1 MKYKILLLVFFF
13 SIHSFSQDLCKTD
26 IMNGENL
33 LQTNEVENFLKYDFS
48 ELWLQTDNNLVY
60 GILGDDFQRIQIK
73 LISISK
79 NINNPNEYF
88 VYGKSKVKENICE
101 FVGKI
106 TILKIQESK
115 REHFG
120 VDDEHKNS
128 GIKTQGLLTAKYEF
142 FENKLQSHSG
152 YFSGNL
158 ETKWFLDK
166 NDKMQYDNINMHSD
180 GYFNNAF
187 VGSWKMYHSKI
198 EKKCHWGDYRV
209 PSVDCSFDIGAAEFS
224 VAEKYHKKGWIDIAL
239 KGKIRSLD
247 IIEAKSKSTEVAKN
261 WWE

>member
-1 MKYKILLLVFFF
+1 MKSKILIIAFFLTVN
-13 SIHSFSQDLCKTD
+13 SFSQDLCRIN
-26 IMNGENL
+26 IMDSEKL
-33 LQTNEVENFLKYDFS
+33 LPNNEIQKFLHYDFS
-48 ELWLQTDNNLVY
+48 ELWLQTNNNLVY
-60 GILGDDFQRIQIK
+60 GILVDDFQRIQIK

-79 NINNPNEYF
+79 NINNQNEYF

-106 TILKIQESK
+106 TIYKIQESK
-115 REHFG
+115 REYFG
-120 VDDEHKNS
+120 VDDEFKNS
-128 GIKTQGLLTAKYEF
+128 GIKAQGLLSAKYEF

-152 YFSGNL
+152 YFTGNL
-158 ETKWFLDK
+158 ESKWFLNK
-166 NDKMQYDNINMHSD
+166 EEKIKYDNINIHSD

-187 VGSWKMYHSKI
+187 VGNWKMYNSKV

-209 PSVDCSFDIGAAEFS
+209 PSVDCGFDIGASEFS

-239 KGKIRSLD
+239 KGKIGSLD
-247 IIEAKSKSTEVAKN
+247 IIEAKSIDTVKN

>member
-26 IMNGENL
+26 IMNGEKL
-33 LQTNEVENFLKYDFS
+33 LQTNEVENFSKYDFS

-152 YFSGNL
+152 YFTGNL

-166 NDKMQYDNINMHSD
+166 ENKIQYDNINSHSD

-187 VGSWKMYHSKI
+187 VGSWKMYNSKI
-198 EKKCHWGDYRV
+198 EKKCHWGDFRV

-247 IIEAKSKSTEVAKN
+247 IIEAKSKITEVAKN

>member
-1 MKYKILLLVFFF
+1 MKYKILFLAFFF

-26 IMNGENL
+26 IMNGEKL
-33 LQTNEVENFLKYDFS
+33 LQTNGVENFLKYDFS
-48 ELWLQTDNNLVY
+48 DLWLQTDNNLVY

-79 NINNPNEYF
+79 NINNQNEYF
-88 VYGKSKVKENICE
+88 VYGKSKVKENVCE

-115 REHFG
+115 RKHFG

-142 FENKLQSHSG
+142 FENKLQTHSG
-152 YFSGNL
+152 YFTGNL

-166 NDKMQYDNINMHSD
+166 EDKMQYDNINIHSD
-180 GYFNNAF
+180 SYFNNAF

-209 PSVDCSFDIGAAEFS
+209 PSIDCSFDIGAGEFN
-224 VAEKYHKKGWIDIAL
+224 VAEKYWKKGWLDIAL
-239 KGKIRSLD
+239 KNKMPNLNIV
-247 IIEAKSKSTEVAKN
+247 EAKSTGTTKN

>member
-1 MKYKILLLVFFF
+1 MNEEKLLPTNKI
-13 SIHSFSQDLCKTD
+13 
-26 IMNGENL
+26 
-33 LQTNEVENFLKYDFS
+33 NELLKYDFS
-48 ELWLQTDNNLVY
+48 KLWLETDNNLVY
-60 GILGDDFQRIQIK
+60 GILGDEYQRIQIK

-79 NINNPNEYF
+79 NINNQNEYF
-88 VYGKSKVKENICE
+88 VYGKSNVKENICE

-106 TILKIQESK
+106 TILKIQESI

-120 VDDEHKNS
+120 VDDEFKNS
-128 GIKTQGLLTAKYEF
+128 DMKTQGLLTAKYEF

-152 YFSGNL
+152 YFTGNL

-166 NDKMQYDNINMHSD
+166 DDKIQYDNINSHSD

-187 VGSWKMYHSKI
+187 VGSWKMYNSKI

-209 PSVDCSFDIGAAEFS
+209 PSVDCSFDIGVGEFN
-224 VAEKYHKKGWIDIAL
+224 VAEKYWKKGWLDIAL
-239 KGKIRSLD
+239 KNRTPNLNV
-247 IIEAKSKSTEVAKN
+247 IETTKAETTKN